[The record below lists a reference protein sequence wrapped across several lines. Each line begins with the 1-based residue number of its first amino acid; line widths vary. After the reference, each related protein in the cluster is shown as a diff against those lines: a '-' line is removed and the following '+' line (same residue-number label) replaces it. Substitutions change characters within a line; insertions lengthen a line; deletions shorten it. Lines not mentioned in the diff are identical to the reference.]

1 MFIRLFP
8 KQTLRRVVAVNTAS
22 QLITKFVS
30 SGTVFIISLLVARS
44 SGPDGYGDFVKIT
57 TYVTFFFLLSDFGMN
72 AIYLQQKD
80 DSGWWD
86 ALVSARV
93 LGGALLVFASLMLLF
108 LFPQGVS
115 QGYTRFVRTGII
127 LFCPAILFQSL
138 LTSANGMFQR
148 YLRYDLSTIAVAAGC
163 IVAFG
168 VTAAA
173 LGGALSQGVVYG
185 AIVAM
190 LLGSAVMGI
199 TGMMFARSL
208 SKRTVISFPWRGMKE
223 LFVCAFPLG
232 ITLLFN
238 LVYSHADSVILTLS
252 RTTREVGIYG
262 LSYKVFEWALV
273 LPTFFMNAVY
283 PPMLRAL
290 NHKTGDVSAEFV
302 KLLKNSLRFLLPS
315 SVFLI
320 ILLWVGAPFLS
331 FIRPDFAASTDPL
344 RVLSLGLPFF
354 FASSAVM
361 WALVALGRPWVLAVL
376 YGVSMAVNITANAFS
391 IPRYG
396 YMAAAWITVLSEG
409 LVLLCS
415 FIVLQKVLR
424 KSKQEAGGYES
435 L

>member
-8 KQTLRRVVAVNTAS
+8 KQTLRRVVAVNTVS

-30 SGTVFIISLLVARS
+30 SGTVLVISLLLARS
-44 SGPDGYGDFVKIT
+44 AGPDRYGDFVKIT
-57 TYVTFFFLLSDFGMN
+57 TYITFFFLLSDFGMN
-72 AIYLQQKD
+72 AFYLQRKD
-80 DSGWWD
+80 EMVWWD

-93 LGGALLVFASLMLLF
+93 LGGSLLVFLSLMLLTI
-108 LFPQGVS
+108 FPQGVG
-115 QGYTRFVRTGII
+115 QGYTRFVRMGIV

-148 YLRYDLSTIAVAAGC
+148 HLRYDLSTIAVTVGCLAAL
-163 IVAFG
+163 A
-168 VTAAA
+168 VTAVS
-173 LGGALSQGVVYG
+173 LWGAFSHDVVYG
-185 AIVAM
+185 AIAAM

-199 TGMMFARSL
+199 AGMMFARTL
-208 SKRTVISFPWRGMKE
+208 SARSGISFPWRRMKE

-290 NHKTGDVSAEFV
+290 NHKAGDVSMEFM
-302 KLLKNSLRFLLPS
+302 KLLRNSLRFLLPS
-315 SVFLI
+315 SVFLL
-320 ILLWVGAPFLS
+320 ILLWVGAPLLS
-331 FIRPDFAASTDPL
+331 FIRQDFAASTAPL

-361 WALVALGRPWVLAVL
+361 WALIALGRPWVLAVL
-376 YGVSMAVNITANAFS
+376 YGVSMAANITANAFY
-391 IPRYG
+391 IPRFG

-415 FIVLQKVLR
+415 FIVLQKVLQ
-424 KSKQEAGGYES
+424 KSKQGV
-435 L
+435 